1 MRSKF
6 RLEPSVGIA
15 TLALFVA
22 LGGTSYAVS
31 NQINGAQLKNR
42 SVAGSKLKKH
52 TVTGTDVNA
61 ARFPKVPAA
70 DHADDAT
77 NATDAVNAVHATN
90 ATEAQ
95 TITGTITGGQV
106 SGAVANA
113 TSATSA
119 VSAATAASV
128 NGSTFD
134 QINASAGSGDPA
146 TLLNNFDGLLLE
158 CIGPSGTA
166 GTVTLEIVNGS
177 ADGASFGASEI
188 DGSGTAQFDQGL
200 VNAAT
205 GGIPEDTLFK
215 FPVSNGAQLSF
226 SYKRTD
232 GDTSDVVSGTFTI
245 VLNNGCTAFGNAD
258 ASSVS
263 G

>member
-15 TLALFVA
+15 ILALFVA

-52 TVTGTDVNA
+52 TVTGRDVNA

-70 DHADDAT
+70 HHADDAT

-95 TITGTITGGQV
+95 TITGTITGSQV

-113 TSATSA
+113 TSA
-119 VSAATAASV
+119 VSAAAAASV

-177 ADGASFGASEI
+177 ADGGSFGASEI

-200 VNAAT
+200 VNAAM

-226 SYKRTD
+226 SYRRTD